1 MMSFHCE
8 DKQFIYLN
16 TTQMGSEKI
25 DALEYVSDNQIEHY
39 EL

>member
-1 MMSFHCE
+1 MCFHCE
-8 DKQFIYLN
+8 DKQFRYLN